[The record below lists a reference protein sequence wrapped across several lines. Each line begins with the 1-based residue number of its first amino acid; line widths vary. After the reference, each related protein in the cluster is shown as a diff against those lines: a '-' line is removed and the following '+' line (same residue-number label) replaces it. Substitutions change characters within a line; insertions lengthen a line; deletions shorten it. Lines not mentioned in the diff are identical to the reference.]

1 MEAWLLTKDRVI
13 EVPVGRIPEEF
24 VWKTPTHTQPQTQ
37 PSPAP
42 RPLPAA
48 QKHKPTVFDKWY
60 VCVSTCHKKWRAP
73 QWVINRKRHIFSKP
87 FLNSRHFYD
96 K

>member
-24 VWKTPTHTQPQTQ
+24 VWKTPAHTQPQTQ

-42 RPLPAA
+42 RLSLSLTP
-48 QKHKPTVFDKWY
+48 
-60 VCVSTCHKKWRAP
+60 ST
-73 QWVINRKRHIFSKP
+73 
-87 FLNSRHFYD
+87 NSTHSDREYAF
-96 K
+96 